1 MIFANS
7 TEKCLKLLLTGMLA
21 MLLIPVLPVERA
33 SASELTSFVSD
44 EPHNLNSDVEVG
56 LPESD
61 FGLDPEDGG
70 EGATYA
76 ADTTWFSGVCGTC
89 HWNISSSGVLTISA
103 GKLDLLHAT
112 YRSYW
117 G

>member
-1 MIFANS
+1 M
-7 TEKCLKLLLTGMLA
+7 TLEDYVEKCLKLLLTGMLA

-33 SASELTSFVSD
+33 SASELTSFVSG

-89 HWNISSSGVLTISA
+89 QWSIFSEWRIDNFRGEIGFAACDISL
-103 GKLDLLHAT
+103 
-112 YRSYW
+112 
-117 G
+117 